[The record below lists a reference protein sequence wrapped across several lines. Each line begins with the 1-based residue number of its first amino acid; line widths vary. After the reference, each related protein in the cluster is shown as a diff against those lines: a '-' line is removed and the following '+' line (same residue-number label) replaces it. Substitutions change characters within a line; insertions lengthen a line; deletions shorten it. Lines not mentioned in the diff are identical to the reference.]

1 MSRRPDILGATERLG
16 RFIAQEDW
24 AAPRI
29 AHLEL
34 LFEPILQERGVT
46 LADVFSRV
54 AAAGHFAPLI
64 ACVDESFIR
73 LRVGPA
79 ASCAIDA
86 YLRRRGW
93 QETPRAREYLQA
105 IGTSSLAL
113 YEVHAVS
120 PGEWVGVRD
129 RLADDPQTVRVDEQ
143 SGSRSLQRYD
153 CFIGR
158 IVEARG
164 ETMLTAGVLTLTRPM
179 AGRVDA
185 ALRHNESLGNA
196 TTEAVC
202 IREWLRGLLDASERT
217 MPTLQTT
224 DGDPLLISRTRLPLA
239 GTAHAATEVAQQL
252 DAAADAGWQR
262 DDAGSPAWTWLRAHA
277 GASSTVLARVE
288 LQTDVLVLETL
299 SHERTEA
306 ALAALRSILG
316 KLVGRGLTVHQDPV
330 RALAKAKAKPSER
343 TSSPPVPSPDDAGAM
358 ASAVAHFKRQH
369 YRRTLDENV
378 PMLGN
383 RTPRQCARTKQG
395 RKQLVRWLKD
405 LENSEHRQ
413 AHGTGVQPF
422 DFAWMWQ
429 ELGIGSER

>member
-1 MSRRPDILGATERLG
+1 MSRRPDILDATERLS

-46 LADVFSRV
+46 LDDVFSRI

-64 ACVDESFIR
+64 AFVDESFIR

-79 ASCAIDA
+79 GSCAIDA

-105 IGTSSLAL
+105 IGTSSPTL
-113 YEVHAVS
+113 YEVQAVS
-120 PGEWVGVRD
+120 PGKWVDVHD
-129 RLADDPQTVRVDEQ
+129 RIAKDPQSVRVDEQ

-158 IVEARG
+158 VVKARG
-164 ETMLTAGVLTLTRPM
+164 ETMLTAGVLTLTRAM
-179 AGRVDA
+179 ADRVDA
-185 ALRHNESLGNA
+185 ALRRNESHGDA

-202 IREWLRGLLDASERT
+202 IREWLRGLLDAAERP

-239 GTAHAATEVAQQL
+239 GTADAATEVERRL
-252 DAAADAGWQR
+252 DAAANSGWQR
-262 DDAGSPAWTWLRAHA
+262 DEADSLAWTWLRERA
-277 GASSTVLARVE
+277 GAPSTVLAQVKLE
-288 LQTDVLVLETL
+288 TDVLVLETL
-299 SHERTEA
+299 SHKRTEA
-306 ALAALRSILG
+306 ALAALQSILG
-316 KLVGRGLTVHQDPV
+316 KLVARGLTVHEDPFQ
-330 RALAKAKAKPSER
+330 ALVQGKPSEC
-343 TSSPPVPSPDDAGAM
+343 TSNPPAPSPDDAAAM
-358 ASAVAHFKRQH
+358 ASAVAQFKLQH

-378 PMLGN
+378 PMLGD

-405 LENSEHRQ
+405 LENSELRRAQ
-413 AHGTGVQPF
+413 GTSVPPF

-429 ELGIGSER
+429 ELGIDSER